1 MGAQQ
6 SKQNVTINTSQT
18 LSDTAT
24 FLQSNSVKI
33 SSTNNNYQ
41 YLTASFIGAKISG
54 STIQQLQ
61 SISVTNQITGTL
73 SPQSINQL
81 NSQMLSDLQA
91 ATTQAATN
99 KPGFLGLGAQNTNFA
114 STVNNAIKVAIDRKI
129 TQNNYQTIVNSVFNV
144 QTGELNFDGTTIDNT
159 TVTQSQ
165 TIVSNLISTALVN
178 SIINETNNVLA
189 QQNSNVVV
197 SQTSTNAPTGPLQD
211 LASFASSKGGMTS
224 SIVCCAVCCLL
235 IILLGFVWKNG
246 GSEVALKAVNK
257 MPPVIP

>member
-6 SKQNVTINTSQT
+6 SKQKVTINTSQT

-41 YLTASFIGAKISG
+41 YLKASFVGAKISG

-61 SISVTNQITGTL
+61 SISATNQITGTL
-73 SPQSINQL
+73 NVNSLNQL
-81 NSQMLSDLQA
+81 SEQLKSDLQA

-99 KPGFLGLGAQNTNFA
+99 KPGYLGLGAQDTNFA
-114 STVNNAIKVAIDRKI
+114 STVNNAMKTAINRTMEQKSY
-129 TQNNYQTIVNSVFNV
+129 QNIANRVFNV
-144 QTGELNFDGTTIDNT
+144 QTGELNFDGTTIENT

-165 TIVSNLISTALVN
+165 TIVSNLIATAIVN
-178 SIINETNNVLA
+178 SIINETNNVLTY
-189 QQNSNVVV
+189 QNSNVVV

-211 LASFASSKGGMTS
+211 LASFASSKGGITS

-235 IILLGFVWKNG
+235 IILVGFVWKNG
-246 GSEVALKAVNK
+246 GQDVALKAVNK